1 MQETA
6 SIMRKGK
13 VIETLA
19 RTRGWERKLRHRS
32 RVMKL
37 ARIPKVKEG
46 RLLDDERAWMDC

>member
-1 MQETA
+1 
-6 SIMRKGK
+6 MRKGK